1 MVARSSLPYSI
12 LFISYSLFTMFK
24 LWSTIQKDI
33 RILTRDRLGLVF
45 MFVMPIVLAIVI
57 TAVQN
62 STFEMLNTNTVPML
76 ICNRDTGEA
85 GKQMQTAIEK
95 VGMFKL
101 TQVAAGESDK
111 QISDR
116 MHAKDAVIAI
126 IIPAD
131 FTQKLKE
138 KADATAKKALRNFG
152 MQTSD
157 SIVVDT
163 SSVQPITLLYHPV
176 LQESFRH
183 SINGAL
189 KSSLQVVQN
198 KEVLKSL
205 YFALNEKPMPDT
217 FEKELIGN
225 QVAINEIPV
234 SRDGSRNIPN
244 ASQHNVPAWTVF
256 AMFFIV
262 ISLGG
267 SVVREKLN
275 GSFVRLKTLPTN
287 YLVALISK
295 QLTYLFITFVQAV
308 VVFSMGIWLFP
319 AMGLPK
325 LNLPADILGVI
336 IVTLICG
343 WCAVS
348 YAIMIGVFAKTQ
360 EQSNGIGAVSIVL
373 MAAVGGLLVPSFA
386 MPSSFQFVM
395 KLSPLHWCL
404 EAYYGLFL
412 EGGKLK
418 DVVLN
423 IIPLLGISFGIQLI
437 TLYGLKRKNLI

>member
-1 MVARSSLPYSI
+1 
-12 LFISYSLFTMFK
+12 MFK
-24 LWSTIQKDI
+24 LSSTILKDI
-33 RILTRDRLGLVF
+33 RILTRDRLGLIF
-45 MFVMPIVLAIVI
+45 MFVMPIVLAVVI

-76 ICNRDTGEA
+76 LCNRDTGDA
-85 GKQMQTAIEK
+85 GKQLEAAITK
-95 VGMFKL
+95 VGMFDLK
-101 TQVAAGESDK
+101 QVTPNVTDK
-111 QISDR
+111 EISEK
-116 MHAKDAVIAI
+116 MHSKDAVIAI

-131 FTQKLKE
+131 FTQKIKLKASE
-138 KADATAKKALRNFG
+138 TAKKALKNFG
-152 MQTSD
+152 MQTD
-157 SIVVDT
+157 SIITD
-163 SSVQPITLLYHPV
+163 SSIQPITLLYHPV

-183 SINGAL
+183 SIQGAL
-189 KSSLQVVQN
+189 RSSLLMVQN
-198 KEVLKSL
+198 REVLKSL
-205 YFALNEKPMPDT
+205 YFSLNETSLPDSL
-217 FEKELIGN
+217 EKELMSS
-225 QVAINEIPV
+225 QVTINEIPV

-295 QLTYLFITFVQAV
+295 QLTYLLVTFVQAA
-308 VVFSMGIWLFP
+308 VVFSIGIWLFP
-319 AMGLPK
+319 LMGLPK
-325 LNLPADILGVI
+325 LNLPADITGVV

-360 EQSNGIGAVSIVL
+360 EQANGIGAVSIVL

-386 MPSSFQFVM
+386 MPASFALVM
-395 KLSPLHWCL
+395 KMSPLHWCL

-418 DVVLN
+418 DVILN
-423 IIPLLGISFGIQLI
+423 IIPLLGITFVIQLI
-437 TLYGLKRKNLI
+437 TLYRLKRKNLI